1 MLLLTKSILSIMVG
15 FILAVVF
22 GYFLIPILKKF
33 KVAQTLSIYME
44 STHRSKSGTP
54 TMGGVIFLI
63 PTIISIIILHILG
76 KVDITTNLLIVLFV
90 MLGYAVIGFVDDYL
104 IIKKHNNKG
113 LTEIQKIL
121 MQIVIAIIFFFVFLR
136 NGGETSLIISTLG
149 INMPMGWLYGVFILF
164 ILVGASNAVNITD
177 GLDGLAGGLSAIA
190 FIAFGLISL
199 RTGYEDMGIF
209 CFILS
214 GCLFGFLVFNVHPAK
229 VFMGDTGALSL
240 GATLGAVAILTRRE
254 LTLIIVAGVFII
266 ETLSV
271 ILQVIWLYVFKK
283 KLFLMT
289 PLHHHF
295 EKLGWKERDIVK
307 VFWIIG
313 FVLSM
318 FGIFFGVW
326 L

>member
-1 MLLLTKSILSIMVG
+1 MIG
-15 FILAVVF
+15 FVLAVVF
-22 GYFLIPILKKF
+22 GYFLILILKKF
-33 KVAQTLSIYME
+33 KVSQTLSIYME
-44 STHRSKSGTP
+44 DTHRSKAGTP

-63 PTIISIIILHILG
+63 PTILAIIILHLLG
-76 KVDITTNLLIVLFV
+76 KVDITTNLLIVIFV
-90 MLGYAVIGFVDDYL
+90 MIGYAIIGFIDDYL
-104 IIKKHNNKG
+104 IIKRHDNKG

-121 MQIVIAIIFFFVFLR
+121 MQIVIAVIFFFIFLK

-149 INMPMGWLYGVFILF
+149 INIPMGWLYGVFILF

-199 RTGYEDMGIF
+199 RTGFEDMGIF
-209 CFILS
+209 CFILA
-214 GCLFGFLVFNVHPAK
+214 GCLAGFLVFNVNPAK
-229 VFMGDTGALSL
+229 VFMGDTGALAL
-240 GATLGAVAILTRRE
+240 GAVLGAVAILTRRE
-254 LTLIIVAGVFII
+254 LTLIIVSGVFIV

-271 ILQVIWLYVFKK
+271 ILQVVWLYLFRK

-313 FVLSM
+313 FILCM
-318 FGIFFGVW
+318 LGIFFGVW
-326 L
+326 I